1 MKRNT
6 FMSLAVLAVFTF
18 LSAPQKAAAS
28 STDTVE
34 EMGQINTLTP
44 KPIARARGEVQV
56 RRLRLLI
63 AEKRIDADNLIK
75 ALQALRDD
83 Q

>member
-1 MKRNT
+1 MKRT
-6 FMSLAVLAVFTF
+6 KSMSWALLVVLSF
-18 LSAPQKAAAS
+18 LSLPQNAAAS
-28 STDTVE
+28 STDMVE
-34 EMGQINTLTP
+34 EMGQMNTLTP
-44 KPIARARGEVQV
+44 RPIARARGEVQV

>member
-1 MKRNT
+1 MKRIT
-6 FMSLAVLAVFTF
+6 FKSLAVLTVFTF
-18 LSAPQKAAAS
+18 TLVPQRAAAS
-28 STDTVE
+28 STDMVE
-34 EMGQINTLTP
+34 EMGQINTLIP